1 MRALDAGRGLARLR
15 GSPYAGPMPN
25 HVVSLSIGALLATST
40 VVLAAAEPTP
50 VAVSNS
56 EATAAQEALRRDFA
70 ALERDDAAERAR
82 LTPEVRAATKS
93 IADTP
98 YRDGRAAVTASLA
111 GPHRKADNR
120 QRDAQRH
127 PIETLELFG
136 FAPDQTVLEYG
147 PGTGWYTEVLAPAL
161 AAEGKLYVTMPD
173 PDGPEDQRSTLYGK
187 RTEVFLDRLPEAYGK
202 VERVV
207 IDRTAPKLP
216 FDGDIDLIVLMR
228 GMHGMVNGG
237 TLDAWLAEFHRAL
250 VPGGVLGIE
259 QHRADPSKTA
269 EETSR
274 QGYLPEA
281 FVVEQV
287 EKAGFKLAGKSE
299 INANPKDDRDHPE
312 GVWTLPP
319 ALRLGD
325 ADGQKW
331 TAIGE
336 SDRMTL
342 RFVKVAATDTH

>member
-1 MRALDAGRGLARLR
+1 M
-15 GSPYAGPMPN
+15 SF
-25 HVVSLSIGALLATST
+25 HVVSFCVSVILAAST
-40 VVLAAAEPTP
+40 GVLAAAEPTVTGTP
-50 VAVSNS
+50 
-56 EATAAQEALRRDFA
+56 TAASDPKDTAAREALRRDFA

-82 LTPEVRAATKS
+82 LTPDVRAASKTL
-93 IADTP
+93 ADTRYP
-98 YRDGRAAVTASLA
+98 DGRAAITAALA
-111 GPHRKADNR
+111 GPHRSAKHRA
-120 QRDAQRH
+120 RDAQRH

-136 FAPDQTVLEYG
+136 FAPDQAVLEYG
-147 PGTGWYTEVLAPAL
+147 PGAGWYTEVLAPAL
-161 AAEGKLYVTMPD
+161 AAEGKLYVTLPD
-173 PDGPEDQRSTLYGK
+173 PDGPETERSTLYGK
-187 RTEVFLDRLPEAYGK
+187 RTEAFLDRLPETYGK

-216 FDGDIDLIVLMR
+216 FDGDVDLIVLMR

-237 TLDAWLAEFHRAL
+237 TLEAWLAEFHRAL

-269 EETSR
+269 AETSK

-281 FVVEQV
+281 FVIEQV
-287 EKAGFKLAGKSE
+287 EKAGFELAGKSE

-319 ALRLGD
+319 TLRLGD
-325 ADGQKW
+325 EDRETW
-331 TAIGE
+331 VAIGE

-342 RFVKVAATDTH
+342 KFVKVAAPDAS